1 MNWIENAK
9 KNIFPLSNE
18 KYNLKKALGNGYMRE
33 HV

>member
-18 KYNLKKALGNGYMRE
+18 KYNLKRLWGMGI
-33 HV
+33 